1 MVRILNFA
9 CFVIAAL
16 CCLALYHVS
25 EDTRVTRIKL
35 ESVEK
40 WIVVDDAA
48 MKVLQADWER
58 ETEPSHIQELA
69 QTRLGL
75 SDTPTVALASFDGLP
90 RRGEAAATAA
100 AASSPVVAASVVA
113 SSQAVDPHLHLVA
126 AHAGN

>member
-9 CFVIAAL
+9 CFAIAAL

-35 ESVEK
+35 ESAEKRIVE
-40 WIVVDDAA
+40 DNAA
-48 MKVLQADWER
+48 MKVLQAEWER

-90 RRGEAAATAA
+90 RRGEAAAAA
-100 AASSPVVAASVVA
+100 GSPVVAASVVA
-113 SSQAVDPHLHLVA
+113 SNQAVDPHLHLVA

>member
-1 MVRILNFA
+1 MVRILNFT
-9 CFVIAAL
+9 CFAIAAL

-25 EDTRVTRIKL
+25 EETRVARIRL
-35 ESVEK
+35 SAVERQ
-40 WIVVDDAA
+40 ISDDDAA

-58 ETEPSHIQELA
+58 VTEPAHIQALA

-75 SDTPTVALASFDGLP
+75 SDTPTVALASFDNLP

-100 AASSPVVAASVVA
+100 AGAPVVAASMVA
-113 SSQAVDPHLHLVA
+113 STQTADPHLHLVV